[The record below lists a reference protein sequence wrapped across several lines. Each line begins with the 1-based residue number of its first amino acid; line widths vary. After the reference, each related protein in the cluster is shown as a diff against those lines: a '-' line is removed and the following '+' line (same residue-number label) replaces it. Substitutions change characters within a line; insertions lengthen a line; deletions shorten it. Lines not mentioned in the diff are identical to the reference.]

1 MIRPPPFFEEAKGW
15 ARLHTVH
22 RGQHKG
28 RLFELKNEGLEVRSG
43 SNFKILGLRN
53 MVGKGVIKGI
63 WEISL
68 GVGLFKEATKGKIN

>member
-1 MIRPPPFFEEAKGW
+1 
-15 ARLHTVH
+15 
-22 RGQHKG
+22 
-28 RLFELKNEGLEVRSG
+28 
-43 SNFKILGLRN
+43 